1 MKKVRFKWIWDVV
14 FYVIIVTFLLGI
26 GLFAFM
32 QTQNR
37 SVNGYRIFGVLTD
50 SMIAPNNTLKEGGF
64 RSGDILV
71 VKEVEPSNL
80 KVGDVVT
87 MRLSSSTNTED
98 ETNYLTH
105 RIIKIDTSDSNNY
118 QITTQGD
125 ANRSPDRPT
134 SANDIVGKEVFR
146 IPAVGGWLL
155 FIREHLFLSLII
167 FIAGLALF
175 WGIKQLFSKD
185 FASDKE

>member
-14 FYVIIVTFLLGI
+14 FYVIIVTVLIGI

-32 QTQNR
+32 QTQDR

-71 VKEVEPSNL
+71 TKEVEPNAL

-87 MRLSSSTNTED
+87 IRLDNENGVED
-98 ETNYLTH
+98 ETNFLTH
-105 RIIKIDTSDSNNY
+105 RIIHIDSSDPKNY
-118 QITTQGD
+118 QVTTQGD
-125 ANRSPDRPT
+125 ANRSPDQPT
-134 SANDIVGKEVFR
+134 SATEIVGKEVFR

-155 FIREHLFLSLII
+155 FVRQHLFLSLII
-167 FIAGLALF
+167 FIAVLAFF

-185 FASDKE
+185 LVSDKK